1 MAPRTPFAGHR
12 LRGRLGRRCPTTGA
26 CGRILAV
33 KAAADQLQRAMLA
46 LEAAFL
52 IGVEGV
58 TEVWLVRHAD
68 CYHQMTEVDDPPL
81 SDIGREQ
88 ARKLGVRVRGA
99 KPAAIYSS
107 PYRRAMETAQAIAD
121 DVRVDDRLVEMAL
134 EIDEDGSLDF
144 QETPDSAVAR
154 MRAVVADAVAAHE
167 GRRIVLVSHGA
178 SIIACLTD
186 AMHLEPGQLRLLP
199 YYTSISTLRVL
210 GDRRMVGTFGDI
222 AHLE

>member
-1 MAPRTPFAGHR
+1 MLT
-12 LRGRLGRRCPTTGA
+12 
-26 CGRILAV
+26 V
-33 KAAADQLQRAMLA
+33 AARSEQISRAMKS

-68 CYHQMTEVDDPPL
+68 CYQQMVEVDDPPL
-81 SDIGREQ
+81 SEVGRDQ
-88 ARKLGVRVRGA
+88 ARRLAERV
-99 KPAAIYSS
+99 KHIQPAAVYSS
-107 PYRRAMETAQAIAD
+107 PYRRAMETARAITD
-121 DVRVDDRLVEMAL
+121 EVRVDPRLVEMPLEISEDGAL
-134 EIDEDGSLDF
+134 EF
-144 QETPDSAVAR
+144 KETADSAVAR
-154 MRAVVADAVAAHE
+154 MRAVMDDVIRDHE
-167 GRRIVLVSHGA
+167 GRRVVVVSHGA

-186 AMHLEPGQLRLLP
+186 AMRLEAGQLRVLP